1 MKTKLHFNREIEK
14 PKKLILTLASEVE
27 DNLRLA
33 VESVM
38 LNDGKLALRVIETD
52 REIDHAEVDVEEECL
67 KILALHQPV
76 ANDLRYVVAIL
87 KINHDLERIGDLAV
101 NIGEYA
107 HRLSGMVRPDI
118 GLNIPLIAEKAQHMV
133 SRSIDALI
141 NLNAELARITWLSDD
156 EVDEL
161 VRTDRQVLEAEMD
174 NRPGQAKALIALIE
188 VIQNLERIA
197 DHATNIS
204 KDVIYLCNGE
214 IVRHRARE
222 FRQPL
227 DG

>member
-1 MKTKLHFNREIEK
+1 MKMKLHFNREIEK
-14 PKKLILTLASEVE
+14 LKKLILTLAAEVE
-27 DNLRLA
+27 TNLRLA

-38 LNDGKLALRVIETD
+38 TGDADLALKVIEAD
-52 REIDHAEVDVEEECL
+52 RKIDHAEVDVEEECL

-101 NIGEYA
+101 NIAEYA
-107 HRLSGMVRPDI
+107 HRLAAVLQPEI
-118 GLNIPLIAEKAQHMV
+118 NLNIPLIAEKARHMV

-156 EVDEL
+156 EVDDL
-161 VRTDRQVLEAEMD
+161 VRTGRSLVESEIGRQPEHT
-174 NRPGQAKALIALIE
+174 QALIALIE

-197 DHATNIS
+197 DHSTNIS

-214 IVRHRARE
+214 IVRHRSRE

-227 DG
+227 T

>member
-1 MKTKLHFNREIEK
+1 MKMKLHFNREIEK
-14 PKKLILTLASEVE
+14 LKKLILTLATEVE
-27 DNLRLA
+27 TNLRLA

-38 LNDGKLALRVIETD
+38 TVDADLALKVIEAD
-52 REIDHAEVDVEEECL
+52 RKIDHAEVDVEEECL

-101 NIGEYA
+101 NIGEQT
-107 HRLSGMVRPDI
+107 HRLAGALQPEI
-118 GLNIPLIAEKAQHMV
+118 NLNIPLIAEKARHMV

-156 EVDEL
+156 EVDDL
-161 VRTDRQVLEAEMD
+161 VRTGRSLIESEIGRQPEHA
-174 NRPGQAKALIALIE
+174 QALIALIE

-214 IVRHRARE
+214 IVRHRSRE

-227 DG
+227 T